1 MSKSGTFT
9 TEIEVR
15 IEVEYSISP
24 AEPDVGCFSES
35 IEIEEIRVNGYAEG
49 HLFSDAEL
57 EGIKESIFEEYNNA
71 EDHHADY
78 THDYNRDQGER

>member
-1 MSKSGTFT
+1 MSKSGTFR

-35 IEIEEIRVNGYAEG
+35 IEIEDIRVNGYAEG
-49 HLFSDAEL
+49 HLFSNDELEEIKEMIFTEHNDAE
-57 EGIKESIFEEYNNA
+57 
-71 EDHHADY
+71 DQHADY
-78 THDYNRDQGER
+78 IHDCRKDES

>member
-1 MSKSGTFT
+1 MSKSGTFR

-15 IEVEYSISP
+15 IEVEYTISP

-49 HLFSDAEL
+49 HLFSNDEL
-57 EGIKESIFEEYNNA
+57 EGIKEMIFTEHNDA
-71 EDHHADY
+71 EDQHADY
-78 THDYNRDQGER
+78 IHDCRKDEG

>member
-1 MSKSGTFT
+1 MSKSGTFR

-49 HLFSDAEL
+49 HLFSNDEL
-57 EGIKESIFEEYNNA
+57 EGIKEMIFTEHNDA
-71 EDHHADY
+71 EDQHADY
-78 THDYNRDQGER
+78 IHDCRKDES

>member
-1 MSKSGTFT
+1 MSKSGTFR

-49 HLFSDAEL
+49 HLFSNDEL
-57 EGIKESIFEEYNNA
+57 EGIKEMIFTEHNDA
-71 EDHHADY
+71 EDQHADY
-78 THDYNRDQGER
+78 IHDCRKDEG

>member
-1 MSKSGTFT
+1 MSKSKTFK
-9 TEIEVR
+9 TEMEVR
-15 IEVEYSISP
+15 VVVEYSLSP

-35 IEIEEIRVNGYAEG
+35 IDIEGVWVNGVENDN
-49 HLFSDAEL
+49 LFSDAEL

-78 THDYNRDQGER
+78 MHDYNRDED

>member
-1 MSKSGTFT
+1 MSKSGTFR

-49 HLFSDAEL
+49 HLFSNDELEEIKEMIFTEHNDAE
-57 EGIKESIFEEYNNA
+57 
-71 EDHHADY
+71 DQHADY
-78 THDYNRDQGER
+78 IHDCRKDES

>member
-1 MSKSGTFT
+1 MSKSGKFR
-9 TEIEVR
+9 TEIEVS

-49 HLFSDAEL
+49 HLFSNDEL
-57 EGIKESIFEEYNNA
+57 EGIKEMIFTEHNDA
-71 EDHHADY
+71 EDQHADY
-78 THDYNRDQGER
+78 IHDCRKDES

>member
-1 MSKSGTFT
+1 MSKSGKFR
-9 TEIEVR
+9 TEIEVS

-49 HLFSDAEL
+49 HLFSNDEL
-57 EGIKESIFEEYNNA
+57 EGIKEMIFTEHNDA
-71 EDHHADY
+71 EDQHADY
-78 THDYNRDQGER
+78 IHDCRKDEG

>member
-1 MSKSGTFT
+1 MSKSGTVR
-9 TEIEVR
+9 TEIDVR

-49 HLFSDAEL
+49 HLFSNDEL
-57 EGIKESIFEEYNNA
+57 EGIKEMIFTEHNDA
-71 EDHHADY
+71 EDQHADY
-78 THDYNRDQGER
+78 IHDCRKDEG